1 MNNTQF
7 PELSSHAK
15 IFFFRVCGT
24 LMGTAAGLLKDMG
37 YDVTGADYTFYPP
50 MSTYLND
57 KKINLVSMDMINE
70 EYLATFD
77 LIVVG
82 NSLAGASEHA
92 RIIERS
98 KAPFASA
105 PKTLGELLLKNRTTI
120 GVCGTHGKTTTT
132 YLMVQIMKNLGLNPG
147 YLIGG
152 VLPDDESSAEL
163 GTSPYFVIEADEY
176 DSCYFEKF
184 SKFHL
189 YHLKHVLL
197 TSLEFDHA
205 DIFNSLADI
214 EKEFDN
220 LLKTNLDSVIYC
232 SDYNSLNHLT
242 RNHSHIK
249 TKISYHAQIIS
260 NTSSSS
266 KFEVNYQNTNY
277 VFETS
282 LVGTHNI
289 ANLTACLLW
298 LLSEGFNYTDLQ
310 KAVAHLKL
318 GKRRQEERGYYQGA
332 LFVDDFAHHPRAV
345 ETTID
350 GIKSKYPNKKIVA
363 VFEPISATARS
374 SMFQNEFTDALA
386 HAHEIVLCQPSLL
399 TTVKNANNIDLLM
412 MQENLLKEDK
422 PCSVFTNL
430 QDLLSYFQKTAND
443 ETVYLVMSNRTC
455 LGLWESDFIKTL
467 Q

>member
-1 MNNTQF
+1 
-7 PELSSHAK
+7 
-15 IFFFRVCGT
+15 
-24 LMGTAAGLLKDMG
+24 MGTAAGLLKDMG

-50 MSTYLND
+50 MSTYLSD
-57 KKINLVSMDMINE
+57 KKINLVSMDTLSE

-82 NSLAGASEHA
+82 NSLSGSSEHA
-92 RIIERS
+92 RLIERS

-132 YLMVQIMKNLGLNPG
+132 YLMVQIMKNLGINPG

-163 GTSPYFVIEADEY
+163 GTSTYFVIEADEY

-189 YHLKHVLL
+189 YHLKHAIL

-205 DIFNSLADI
+205 DIFNSLEDI

-220 LLKTNLDSVIYC
+220 LLKTKLESVIYC
-232 SDYNSLNHLT
+232 SDYNSLNKLA

-249 TKISYHAQIIS
+249 NKMSYHAQIIS

-266 KFEVNYQNTNY
+266 KFEVHYQDTSY

-282 LVGTHNI
+282 LVGAHNI

-298 LLSEGFNYTDLQ
+298 FFQEGFSYADLQ
-310 KAVAHLKL
+310 KAVQTLKL
-318 GKRRQEERGYYQGA
+318 GKRRQEERGHFQEA
-332 LFVDDFAHHPRAV
+332 LFIDDFAHHPRAV
-345 ETTID
+345 ETTIQ
-350 GIKSKYPNKKIVA
+350 GIKNKYPNKKIVA

-374 SMFQNEFTDALA
+374 SMFQSEFTQALA
-386 HAHEIVLCQPSLL
+386 NAHEVVLCQPSLL
-399 TTVKNANNIDLLM
+399 TTVKNANNIDLAK
-412 MQENLLKEDK
+412 MQADLISQKK
-422 PCSVFTNL
+422 PCSVFTTL
-430 QDLLSYFQKTAND
+430 QDLLSYFQETANS
-443 ETVYLVMSNRTC
+443 EKVYLVMSNRTC